1 MIRNIGRLVCWVVV
15 RVMVEQRSVTQLLM
29 SSKVGGVIAVE
40 CTATIRWNR
49 VSKV

>member
-1 MIRNIGRLVCWVVV
+1 MLGGGQSNGRAEVSDPAADVV
-15 RVMVEQRSVTQLLM
+15 
-29 SSKVGGVIAVE
+29 KGGGVIAVE